1 MEQKRIMSSE
11 VIFSKET
18 RGRFVYISGT
28 KPLFSV
34 GDVLAEKYNSV
45 EIVHGTVKEINYNE
59 AVDDWIYSFEE
70 GDFTVS
76 EQYLVGNE
84 VYVKSR
90 KGDKI

>member
-18 RGRFVYISGT
+18 HGRFVYISGT

-34 GDVLAEKYNSV
+34 GDVLAENYNSV

-59 AVDDWIYSFEE
+59 VIDDWTYSFEE
-70 GDFTVS
+70 GDMTID
-76 EQYLVGNE
+76 EQSLVENG
-84 VYVKSR
+84 VYIKSR